1 RLAFGLVAAA
11 GAATTT
17 TRGCAA
23 LAAGRSGQVAVLGE
37 AALFAGHA
45 RAALAGDLAA
55 AFGVHRGE
63 APAGARLV
71 RIQVGHELLLLW
83 RRVGEGARAPTTR
96 LSAAAPDRQ
105 RASGGRGRG
114 DGRGNMGGAEE
125 GQGVSRM

>member
-1 RLAFGLVAAA
+1 ELLQVHGRRVLGPGGRGRVAGGAELRQPRPRLRRRIAGRLAFGLVAAA

-17 TRGCAA
+17 TRGFAA

-63 APAGARLV
+63 APAGA
-71 RIQVGHELLLLW
+71 
-83 RRVGEGARAPTTR
+83 
-96 LSAAAPDRQ
+96 
-105 RASGGRGRG
+105 
-114 DGRGNMGGAEE
+114 
-125 GQGVSRM
+125 